1 MKMSDGR
8 ERPVCSKCGRTV
20 YMNPVPSVA
29 AVLEQGGRVLL
40 VKRGVEP
47 GLGMWGL
54 PGGFIEMGETIGEAV
69 VREVEEETGLLCRPL
84 RIVDAHSVLGGYYGD
99 LVVSCFEAE
108 ILSGTLRAGEDAVD
122 AQFFDPAN
130 LPGLAFEVH
139 LRFLEK
145 VVGRKLS
152 STYA

>member
-1 MKMSDGR
+1 L
-8 ERPVCSKCGRTV
+8 
-20 YMNPVPSVA
+20 NPVPSVA

-54 PGGFIEMGETIGEAV
+54 PGGFIEMGETISEAV
-69 VREVEEETGLLCRPL
+69 VREVEEETGLRCKPI
-84 RIVDAHSVLGGYYGD
+84 RIIDSQSVLGGYYGD
-99 LVVSCFEAE
+99 LVVTCFAAE
-108 ILSGTLRAGEDAVD
+108 IVSGALKAGEDAVD

-130 LPGLAFEVH
+130 LPELAFEVH
-139 LRFLEK
+139 LQFLEI

-152 STYA
+152 PTYA